1 MKGKTVVIAGGS
13 GFIGRHLTRYLL
25 KRGCR
30 VTILTRDPDAIK
42 TDSIFKQTSPVRWS
56 PDTDNWHK
64 AIRGVDCLINLSG
77 RNLAKGR
84 WNKRVRNE
92 IRDSR
97 VKTTRAI
104 AAAIAAVD
112 QKPRCVIQ
120 TSAVGYYGTQS
131 PMNAHEMTPS
141 GKGFLADVTR
151 DWESAAV
158 PLIKH
163 PETRA
168 IIARFGVVM
177 GVDGGLYHRITCLV
191 RHYMGGIVG
200 NGKNWISW
208 IHIADLVRV
217 IEWMITNESAAGI
230 YNVTAPEP
238 VQHKDL
244 IRTIAKNLRKPVM
257 PAPPAAIVRVAMG
270 AMVDELLLASQ
281 HVKPVKLLNESYRF
295 HYRTADKALKALYME
310 AKTSGSLDRDCTDQI
325 QSV

>member
-25 KRGCR
+25 KRGCL

-42 TDSIFKQTSPVRWS
+42 TDPVFKKTSAVEWS
-56 PDTDNWHK
+56 PADNKWYD
-64 AIRGVDCLINLSG
+64 AIKGVDCLINLSG
-77 RNLAKGR
+77 RNLTKGR
-84 WNKRVRNE
+84 WTKRVQDD

-97 VKTTRAI
+97 VKTVSAI
-104 AAAIAAVD
+104 AEAVAAVD
-112 QKPRCVIQ
+112 VKPRCVIQ
-120 TSAVGYYGTQS
+120 ASAVGYYGRQS

-158 PLIKH
+158 PLVKH

-168 IIARFGVVM
+168 VIARFGVVL
-177 GVDGGLYHRITCLV
+177 GVDGGLYRRISCLL

-238 VQHKDL
+238 VRHDEL
-244 IRTIAKNLRKPVM
+244 IRTMAKNLRKPVM
-257 PAPPAAIVRVAMG
+257 PTPPAAILRLAIG
-270 AMVDELLLASQ
+270 PMVDELLLASQ
-281 HVKPVKLLNESYRF
+281 HVKPAKLLDESYRF
-295 HYRTADKALKALYME
+295 HYRTADKALKALYLE
-310 AKTSGSLDRDCTDQI
+310 AKTSGALDRDCTDQI
-325 QSV
+325 KSV